1 MLVMNGCVFIAEAR
15 LMDFSF
21 TEEQELFRHRVR
33 ALCEDKLAPMAAEID
48 ETGEIPRGI
57 IEDFAAAGFFGV
69 TISAASGGSGGGFV
83 KAAIVAEEI
92 ARAEISMA
100 LAVSFVVGAGWGFL
114 LDRHGNDRLRKEILP
129 DVLKGKS
136 FLGIAST
143 EASGGSDIA
152 STSTTLVKKGDK
164 LLVNGAKAYISGVRE
179 AALYG
184 GGYVAIVKTDP
195 ELSHKSLSLCY
206 LPVKDCPEVTVTV
219 QRQMGREGISN
230 GFIKIENAEIP
241 EHYLIGEWNRGFYYA
256 MEGFNCART
265 LVSAACVGAA
275 GKVLEDGIS
284 YLRKRRV
291 FKTPLAGFQGIQFQ
305 LADDYVKLES
315 AKLHVYRAAWM
326 LDRMYG
332 EGKFGHKEINKAVAA
347 AKIAAPTTAFD
358 VIRDV
363 MMWHG
368 AYGYTKA
375 AGLERGLRGVASY
388 LMGAEGAQ
396 NIMKLIIARDILGK
410 EFF

>member
-1 MLVMNGCVFIAEAR
+1 
-15 LMDFSF
+15 MDFTF
-21 TEEQELFRHRVR
+21 TAEQEQFRESVR
-33 ALCEDKLAPMAAEID
+33 TFCEEKLAPRATEID
-48 ETGEIPRGI
+48 EKGEIPRQV
-57 IEDFAAAGFFGV
+57 IEDFGAAGFLGV
-69 TISAASGGSGGGFV
+69 TVSREFGGSGGGFV

-100 LAVSFVVGAGWGFL
+100 VAVYFVVEAGWGFL
-114 LDRHGNDRLRKEILP
+114 LDRYGSARAREEVLP
-129 DVLKGKS
+129 NVVKGKN

-152 STSTTLVKKGDK
+152 SVSTSLVKRDGK
-164 LLVNGAKAYISGVRE
+164 LVVNGAKAYISGVRE
-179 AALYG
+179 AALNG
-184 GGYVAIVKTDP
+184 GGYVTIVKTAP
-195 ELSHKSLSLCY
+195 ELAYKGLSLCF
-206 LPVKDCPEVTVTV
+206 LPVKDQAGVTVTV

-230 GFIKIENAEIP
+230 GFIKIDNAEIP

-265 LVSAACVGAA
+265 LVSAACIGAA
-275 GKVLEDGIS
+275 GKALEEGIS
-284 YLRKRRV
+284 YVRKRKV

-305 LADDYVKLES
+305 LAEDYVKHES
-315 AKLHVYRAAWM
+315 ARLLVYKAAWM

-332 EGKFGHKEINKAVAA
+332 EGRFGHKEINKAVAA
-347 AKIAAPTTAFD
+347 AKIAAPTSAFD
-358 VIRDV
+358 IIKDV

-375 AGLERGLRGVASY
+375 AGLERGLRGVTSY

>member
-1 MLVMNGCVFIAEAR
+1 
-15 LMDFSF
+15 MDFTF
-21 TEEQELFRHRVR
+21 TAEQEQFRESVR
-33 ALCEDKLAPMAAEID
+33 TFCEEKLAPRATEID
-48 ETGEIPRGI
+48 EKGEIPRQV
-57 IEDFAAAGFFGV
+57 IEDFGAAGFLGV
-69 TISAASGGSGGGFV
+69 TVSREFGGSGGGFV

-100 LAVSFVVGAGWGFL
+100 VAVYFVVEAGWGFL
-114 LDRHGNDRLRKEILP
+114 LDRYGSARAREEVLP
-129 DVLKGKS
+129 NVVKGKN

-152 STSTTLVKKGDK
+152 SVSTSLVKRDGK
-164 LLVNGAKAYISGVRE
+164 LVVNGAKAYISGVRE
-179 AALYG
+179 AALNG
-184 GGYVAIVKTDP
+184 GGYVTIVKTAP
-195 ELSHKSLSLCY
+195 ELAYKGLSLCF
-206 LPVKDCPEVTVTV
+206 LPVKDQAGVTVTV

-230 GFIKIENAEIP
+230 GFIKIDNAEIP

-265 LVSAACVGAA
+265 LVSAACIGAA
-275 GKVLEDGIS
+275 GKALEDGIS
-284 YLRKRRV
+284 YVRKRKV

-305 LADDYVKLES
+305 LAEDYVKHES
-315 AKLHVYRAAWM
+315 ARLLVYKAAWM
-326 LDRMYG
+326 LDSMYG
-332 EGKFGHKEINKAVAA
+332 EGRFGHKEINKAVAA
-347 AKIAAPTTAFD
+347 AKIAAPASAFD
-358 VIRDV
+358 IIKDV

-375 AGLERGLRGVASY
+375 AGLERGLRGVTSY

>member
-1 MLVMNGCVFIAEAR
+1 
-15 LMDFSF
+15 MDFSF
-21 TEEQELFRHRVR
+21 TEEQELFRDRVR
-33 ALCEDKLAPMAAEID
+33 SLCTEKLAPRAAEID
-48 ETGEIPRGI
+48 ETGEIPREI
-57 IEDFAAAGFFGV
+57 IEDFAAAGFLGV
-69 TISAASGGSGGGFV
+69 TISEESGGTGGGFV

-114 LDRHGNDRLRKEILP
+114 LDRYGNDRLRTEVLP
-129 DVLKGKS
+129 DALKGKS

-152 STSTTLVKKGDK
+152 STSTTLAKKGDR

-179 AALYG
+179 ASLYG
-184 GGYVAIVKTDP
+184 GGYVTIVKTAP
-195 ELSHKSLSLCY
+195 ELAHKGLSLCY
-206 LPVKDCPEVTVTV
+206 LPVKGCRGVTVTV

-230 GFIKIENAEIP
+230 GFIKIENTEIP

-256 MEGFNCART
+256 MEGFNCARV
-265 LVSAACVGAA
+265 LVSAACIGAA
-275 GKVLEDGIS
+275 GRVLEDGIT
-284 YLRKRRV
+284 YLKKRKV

-315 AKLHVYRAAWM
+315 ARLLVYKAAWM

-332 EGKFGHKEINKAVAA
+332 EGKFDHKDLNKAVAA

-368 AYGYTKA
+368 AYGYTRA